1 MFSQALNF
9 LIAIRK
15 LGQLPLVISKQSI
28 DFLLLDKP
36 PALFCSVMIMNV
48 LSDWFLVVHF
58 FYTDIKPL

>member
-15 LGQLPLVISKQSI
+15 LGQRPLVISKQSI

-36 PALFCSVMIMNV
+36 PALFCSVMIMYV

-58 FYTDIKPL
+58 FYTHIKSL